1 VAVQDDRREQELID
15 LFELRRPDDSGRA
28 GLDAIL
34 ELDAS
39 AVPFELKSTT
49 RGSVTT
55 VRDFG
60 RDHIK
65 KWEMRHWLIGVYELD
80 GVTLR
85 YCLYGSPTMM
95 APWIQEKAAYVQPD
109 FDLAELVP
117 PLITQEVL
125 HQIVGAKDKYALE
138 DARRLHKKQFTA
150 EQYRDAMDVAGGYS
164 PDRMLEILRDRCRYL
179 IARGSTLNNPHV
191 PESYFLGW
199 ERITEDHARRLRRLV
214 AQELAASA

>member
-1 VAVQDDRREQELID
+1 MAVQDDRREQELID
-15 LFELRRPDDSGRA
+15 LFKLKKPEDAGRA
-28 GLDAIL
+28 GLDAVL
-34 ELDAS
+34 ELDGS

-65 KWEMRHWLIGVYELD
+65 KWVMRHWLIGVYELD

-95 APWIQEKAAYVQPD
+95 APWIQEKAEYIQPD
-109 FDLAELVP
+109 FDIAELVP
-117 PLITQEVL
+117 PLITMDIL
-125 HQIVGAKDKYALE
+125 HAVVGEKGKYSVDDAK
-138 DARRLHKKQFTA
+138 RLHKKQFTK

-164 PDRMLEILRDRCRYL
+164 PERMLEILRDRCRYL

-191 PESYFLGW
+191 PESFFLGW
-199 ERITEDHARRLRRLV
+199 EQITEKHAERLRELV
-214 AQELAASA
+214 AQELSAIA